1 MANIKFSAF
10 TQKVA
15 LADVDFLVGYTGA
28 DNVRVAPSVFSGLY
42 LPLAGGTMTGDT
54 DHGDSVYSYWG
65 ASNDLQIYHDGTD
78 SYVSNTQNS
87 GNLIIQNGGNDKDVI
102 FKCDDGSGGVTPY
115 ITLDGSH
122 TTTLIQK
129 KMHFDDNIQLTF
141 GDYATSDL
149 RIYHDGNNSYITE
162 QGVGNLFI
170 EASDNI
176 YFRNAAQ
183 SEYFAQFTV
192 NGACNFRYDNV
203 VKLETTTTGIEVT
216 GAVSITGDGSNA
228 ATLTESGSGDFTI
241 AAVGD
246 ITLDADGNDIRF
258 YDGGTQYGKF
268 KRDGGNFRIFASEN
282 NKDLEFWGV
291 DDNSEITAL
300 TLDMSEAGNAYF
312 GSSIF
317 LADSKYV
324 YWGAA
329 NDFYIGHNG
338 SNTDLI
344 NNTGNL
350 TIANYANDKNIIF
363 QCDDGAGGIET
374 YFQLEGISG
383 GSQPFTVWPDAAVA
397 AFGSGHDLRIEHD
410 GTYSTIDN
418 YTGDFDIT
426 NYADDQNLNLR
437 CDNGAGGTATYLSLN
452 GAVGFMIAYKLL
464 NFQDGVYATFGNSS
478 DLSIYH
484 DASNS
489 YIVDSGTGSLKVGA
503 ANWHLMDSALTSYM
517 MTATPG
523 AECNLYYNGSG
534 KFITTSDGVKVTGQY
549 NVAALNTAPA
559 SASAAGTL
567 GEIRYTADYIYV
579 CTATNTWKRTA
590 LSTW

>member
-102 FKCDDGSGGVTPY
+102 FKCDDGSGGITPY
-115 ITLDGSH
+115 ITLDGAFTKTIFSRDFWA
-122 TTTLIQK
+122 
-129 KMHFDDNIQLTF
+129 FDNTKALF
-141 GDYATSDL
+141 GTSADL
-149 RIYHDGNNSYITE
+149 EIYHDGSHSYITDTGTGSLILRGTDF
-162 QGVGNLFI
+162 QLNNSANTKNMITATDGGSVNLYYDAVQKFRTVSGGV
-170 EASDNI
+170 
-176 YFRNAAQ
+176 
-183 SEYFAQFTV
+183 
-192 NGACNFRYDNV
+192 
-203 VKLETTTTGIEVT
+203 EVT
-216 GAVSITGDGSNA
+216 GTVYITGDGSNA

-241 AAVGD
+241 SSIDDLRLESG
-246 ITLDADGNDIRF
+246 GNDIVLRGASSAEF
-258 YDGGTQYGKF
+258 GRLSNDSQNLVIRNTNADKDIVF
-268 KRDGGNFRIFASEN
+268 KG
-282 NKDLEFWGV
+282 
-291 DDNSEITAL
+291 DDAGSAITAL

>member
-102 FKCDDGSGGVTPY
+102 FKCDDGSGGITPY
-115 ITLDGSH
+115 ITLDGAFTKTIFSRDFWA
-122 TTTLIQK
+122 
-129 KMHFDDNIQLTF
+129 FDNTKALF
-141 GDYATSDL
+141 GTSADL
-149 RIYHDGNNSYITE
+149 EIYHDGSHSYITDTGTGSLILRGTDF
-162 QGVGNLFI
+162 QLNNSANTKNMITATDGGSVNLYYDGTQHFRTISSGV
-170 EASDNI
+170 
-176 YFRNAAQ
+176 
-183 SEYFAQFTV
+183 
-192 NGACNFRYDNV
+192 
-203 VKLETTTTGIEVT
+203 EVT

-241 AAVGD
+241 SSIDDLRLESG
-246 ITLDADGNDIRF
+246 GNDIVLRGASSAEF
-258 YDGGTQYGKF
+258 GRLSNDSQNLVIRNTNADKDIVF
-268 KRDGGNFRIFASEN
+268 KG
-282 NKDLEFWGV
+282 
-291 DDNSEITAL
+291 DDAGSAITAL